1 MPRASCLHS
10 TPIIGGPGRRTTL
23 NSLPGLSHPILAQ
36 REALPLKDIV
46 RAAENLLGFP
56 SATTYTLITN
66 SEYLEK
72 YDDADVRMG
81 RFSREHSPSL
91 DQGLFST

>member
-1 MPRASCLHS
+1 MVFDQFLCEELFRD
-10 TPIIGGPGRRTTL
+10 
-23 NSLPGLSHPILAQ
+23 LPDQ
-36 REALPLKDIV
+36 ALPLKDIV